1 MADFNLELEG
11 FRNVLESL
19 NDLEADLDSDRTM
32 LVGTAVEYSVV

>member
-19 NDLEADLDSDRTM
+19 NDLETDLDSDRTM